1 MVYIS
6 SLPLAAVLRS
16 DKVLEKISNICM
28 KLAKKAFFYWWKYG
42 TLSMYD
48 IGPFSDAFSLH
59 TKQSVNNLKLSKT
72 YVVTTSWLKAMAE
85 W

>member
-1 MVYIS
+1 
-6 SLPLAAVLRS
+6 
-16 DKVLEKISNICM
+16 
-28 KLAKKAFFYWWKYG
+28 
-42 TLSMYD
+42 MYD